1 MISQKKETPRPQ
13 GTWTSPVGFWKK
25 KQVRRTIS
33 LILETP
39 RLDETDASQR
49 FYHRDANGALTWTAE
64 GLRTFRR
71 RFARFGIRIE
81 ALQTFADYQT
91 AMQISATVF
100 VADTLEQ
107 LGERAKGKPW
117 RELLEAALLGD
128 ANARQRAQRRDA
140 RRQPLQL
147 IGAPQVN
154 EETMR

>member
-1 MISQKKETPRPQ
+1 M
-13 GTWTSPVGFWKK
+13 
-25 KQVRRTIS
+25 
-33 LILETP
+33 
-39 RLDETDASQR
+39 DETDASQR

-91 AMQISATVF
+91 AMQISAAVF

-107 LGERAKGKPW
+107 RGERAKRKPW

-128 ANARQRAQRRDA
+128 ANALQSAQRRDA
-140 RRQPLQL
+140 QRAITRSAAFRNT
-147 IGAPQVN
+147 GARNRGALNPVHLAGGGY
-154 EETMR
+154 

>member
-1 MISQKKETPRPQ
+1 MCSFDLSKK
-13 GTWTSPVGFWKK
+13 GDAASPGDVDVPGGVLEK

-81 ALQTFADYQT
+81 ALQTFADYQL
-91 AMQISATVF
+91 A
-100 VADTLEQ
+100 
-107 LGERAKGKPW
+107 
-117 RELLEAALLGD
+117 
-128 ANARQRAQRRDA
+128 
-140 RRQPLQL
+140 
-147 IGAPQVN
+147 
-154 EETMR
+154 